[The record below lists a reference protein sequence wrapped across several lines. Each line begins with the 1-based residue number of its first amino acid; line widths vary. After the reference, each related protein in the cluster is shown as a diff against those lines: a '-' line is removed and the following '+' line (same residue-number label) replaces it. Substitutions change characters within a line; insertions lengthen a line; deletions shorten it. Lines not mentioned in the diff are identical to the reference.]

1 MHALFKDEK
10 PVPVKKSLAGLKKKT
25 RSNLIKT
32 KLSIKDI

>member
-10 PVPVKKSLAGLKKKT
+10 PVKKSLAGLKKKT